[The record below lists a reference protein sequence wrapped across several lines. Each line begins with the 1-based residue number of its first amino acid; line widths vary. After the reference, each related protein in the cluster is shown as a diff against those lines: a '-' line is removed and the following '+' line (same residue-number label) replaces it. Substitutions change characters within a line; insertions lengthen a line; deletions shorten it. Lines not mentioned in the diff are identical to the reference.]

1 MKTELCCPFFLT
13 VIYHMST
20 AKFSYDALPVSLL
33 EEKQTKNPPKAGLQ
47 RPEAATA
54 GSTHS

>member
-1 MKTELCCPFFLT
+1 
-13 VIYHMST
+13 MST

-33 EEKQTKNPPKAGLQ
+33 EEKQTKNPTKAGLQ

-54 GSTHS
+54 GSTHC